1 MKFIRKNTKLFE
13 EVQELEKKIS
23 LRLDE
28 DSIFAR
34 RIYKVC

>member
-34 RIYKVC
+34 GLYKVC